1 MALFLV
7 KRERDVDLDF
17 TLKYNTDGLIGIKTD
32 VLDCNG
38 DMIHT
43 GDIVKVTKPDG
54 RGSWSNFVC
63 HLNDWK
69 TPNCDRRFNV
79 MGMASNERFD
89 KLVLDGEKIE
99 IVIPHKFL
107 RLKDYFL
114 RYVIVDENNI
124 DFEIEYEY
132 ENISKFL

>member
-1 MALFLV
+1 MPLFLV
-7 KRERDVDLDF
+7 KRERDVELDF
-17 TLKYNTDGLIGIKTD
+17 NGKYVTDGLIGIKTN

-38 DMIHT
+38 EMIHT

-63 HLNDWK
+63 HLNDYK
-69 TPNCDRRFNV
+69 TPNHDRRFNV
-79 MGMASNERFD
+79 MGMASYERFD

-99 IVIPHKFL
+99 IVIPHKYL
-107 RLKDYFL
+107 KWKDYFL

-124 DFEIEYEY
+124 DFECEYEY
-132 ENISKFL
+132 EDLSKFL

>member
-1 MALFLV
+1 MPLFLV
-7 KRERDVDLDF
+7 MRERDVELDF
-17 TLKYNTDGLIGIKTD
+17 NRKYNTDGLIGIKTN

-38 DMIHT
+38 SMIHT

-54 RGSWSNFVC
+54 RAWSNFVC
-63 HLNDWK
+63 HLIDWK
-69 TPNCDRRFNV
+69 TPNHDRRFNV

-89 KLVLDGEKIE
+89 KLVMDGEKIE
-99 IVIPHKFL
+99 IVIPHKYL

-124 DFEIEYEY
+124 DFEFEYEY
-132 ENISKFL
+132 EDLTKFL